1 MNETPDKPSSRLIR
15 ILKLLAKILVT
26 LICLW
31 YVSRKINFREAFAV
45 IQKANW
51 LFIFLALLLFSLSKV
66 LSSIR
71 LNIYF
76 RNIRIKLAEWTNM
89 KLYWLGMFYNL
100 FLPGSITGDAYKVIR
115 LTKTFGVP
123 YKKTSAAVLLDRFS
137 GLAGLGL
144 ILAAYG
150 IFVLPQKL
158 YVAALVTGAILAV
171 AGLYFVIRF
180 LFPDFLPGFTP
191 TLLWGIAVQFTQV
204 LSVYCIIYAL
214 RIPANHTEYIFI
226 FLVSSVVAVLPVTI
240 GGLGARELVFLWGA
254 NYFGLHQESSVMI
267 SLLFYFITVFTSS
280 WGLVYVYVD
289 PLKEEAPI

>member
-1 MNETPDKPSSRLIR
+1 MAETPDKTSSLPIR
-15 ILKLLAKILVT
+15 ILRLLAKVLVT
-26 LICLW
+26 AICLW
-31 YVSRKINFREAFAV
+31 YVSRKIDFREAFAV

-51 LFIFLALLLFSLSKV
+51 FFIFLALVLFTLSKV
-66 LSSIR
+66 LSSVR

-76 RNIRIKLAEWTNM
+76 RNIQIHLPEWTNI

-115 LTKTFGVP
+115 LTKTFETP

-144 ILAAYG
+144 ILAAYS
-150 IFVLPQKL
+150 ILVLTQKL
-158 YVAALVTGAILAV
+158 YVSALIAGALGAILA
-171 AGLYFVIRF
+171 LYLVIRF
-180 LFPDFLPGFTP
+180 LLADFLPGFIP
-191 TLLWGIAVQFTQV
+191 TLLWGIAVQVAQV

-214 RIPANHTEYIFI
+214 RIPDNHTEYIFI
-226 FLVSSVVAVLPVTI
+226 FLTSSVVAVLPLTI

-267 SLLFYFITVFTSS
+267 SLLFYFITVFSSS
-280 WGLVYVYVD
+280 WGLPYVYVD
-289 PLKEEAPI
+289 PLKESK